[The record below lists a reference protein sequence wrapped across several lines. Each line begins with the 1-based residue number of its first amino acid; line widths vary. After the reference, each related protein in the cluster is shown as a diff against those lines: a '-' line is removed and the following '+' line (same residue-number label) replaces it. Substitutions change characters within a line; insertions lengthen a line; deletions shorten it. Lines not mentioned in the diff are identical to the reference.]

1 MQISSFLSVT
11 NVKYTRGTFMFLGA
25 QSFPHRNFFEEVC
38 LVKYFGTVGSGGM
51 ACVTGASYNWYI
63 YSAFAD
69 DVIDDDFTSEV
80 ALEMCVTQLDRKQ
93 KWRLNPIYTI
103 MTLA

>member
-25 QSFPHRNFFEEVC
+25 QSFPHRNFFEEVSC

-51 ACVTGASYNWYI
+51 ACVTGASYNWHI

-69 DVIDDDFTSEV
+69 DVIADDFTSEV
-80 ALEMCVTQLDRKQ
+80 ALEMCVTQLDRKRYSLFY
-93 KWRLNPIYTI
+93 KD
-103 MTLA
+103 